1 MSHLLFKFVVKN
13 ILVKQLMSLDHDG
26 TTIKTVTGHS

>member
-13 ILVKQLMSLDHDG
+13 ILVKQLMGLDHDG